1 MPQTNFESFK
11 PTARVDANTVPGF
24 SPNSTLSEIDQI
36 RKPVMKHDTQ
46 AAEPVKPKVA
56 ELVESLNEL
65 KINERAKL
73 NLEPVLQKPAS
84 IM

>member
-1 MPQTNFESFK
+1 
-11 PTARVDANTVPGF
+11 
-24 SPNSTLSEIDQI
+24 
-36 RKPVMKHDTQ
+36 MKHDTQ

-56 ELVESLNEL
+56 ELVESLNEQ
-65 KINERAKL
+65 KINERTKV

>member
-1 MPQTNFESFK
+1 VPQTNFESIK

-24 SPNSTLSEIDQI
+24 SPYSTLSEIDQI

-56 ELVESLNEL
+56 ELVESLNE
-65 KINERAKL
+65 KINERTKV